1 MKVSNVSM
9 FQYKTV
15 EEAIHETIKEHFNKM
30 HSEKLMSNLEIYGYI
45 GECSYIENNGITKPY
60 LVTTYFIVTDLYQG
74 FQRVE
79 ICKEISKVGL
89 E

>member
-15 EEAIHETIKEHFNKM
+15 EEAIHETIKEHFNKV
-30 HSEKLMSNLEIYGYI
+30 HSEKLINALQINGYI
-45 GECSYIENNGITKPY
+45 GKCSYIENNGITEPY
-60 LVTTYFIVTDLYQG
+60 LATTYFIVTDIWQG

-79 ICKEISKVGL
+79 VCKEISKL
-89 E
+89 ELE